1 MGISIIEIG
10 ESNFCINQNAR
21 LFCVN
26 NRSHEEPSSMLAKMS
41 EAADR
46 EKMII
51 SGALASD
58 AIAEAKVINST
69 KTGNFK
75 R

>member
-1 MGISIIEIG
+1 
-10 ESNFCINQNAR
+10 
-21 LFCVN
+21 
-26 NRSHEEPSSMLAKMS
+26 MLAKMS

-51 SGALASD
+51 SGALVSD
-58 AIAEAKVINST
+58 TIAEAKVITST